1 MLTLHSKKDTLSSEM
16 GNNGS
21 KVKDFMSAAKPM
33 YITHGHLANMAAD
46 VACRQEIRVD
56 IGGLEIFSHHLY
68 LPQRIMGE
76 ELVKHEHSRGQSPRG
91 HADTC

>member
-1 MLTLHSKKDTLSSEM
+1 M
-16 GNNGS
+16 GNNGP

-33 YITHGHLANMAAD
+33 YITHGHLANFLANMAAD

-76 ELVKHEHSRGQSPRG
+76 ELVKHEHS
-91 HADTC
+91 